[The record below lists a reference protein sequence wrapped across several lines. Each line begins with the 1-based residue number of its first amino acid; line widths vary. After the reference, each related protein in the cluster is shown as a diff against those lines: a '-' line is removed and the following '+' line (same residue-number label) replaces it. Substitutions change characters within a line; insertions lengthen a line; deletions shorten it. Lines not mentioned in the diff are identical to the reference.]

1 MDITANMTKE
11 QRYFHYFNMYDLNKD
26 GRLDGIEVW
35 KALTHMHVGEGLF
48 AFVFSFNCIC
58 YIVYSLKRYA
68 SRNCAITRI
77 KFVTSWQRD
86 SAVFFFGTKK

>member
-1 MDITANMTKE
+1 MTKE

-58 YIVYSLKRYA
+58 YIVYSLKRSERKEEEYERA
-68 SRNCAITRI
+68 RKEAE
-77 KFVTSWQRD
+77 
-86 SAVFFFGTKK
+86 KKQ